1 MISKLKKRWKYI
13 IADIILINTS
23 LLLAFLLRFEEEAL
37 KNISVEYF
45 IEGTILGAAIL
56 GVSHVYKRIWRYA
69 SASDIAALAK
79 SILFYDFC
87 YYILLISIH
96 ASFSKGVLIIKT
108 MLDLFLLC
116 GLRVFLRMQRERKNE
131 YISRDKEINVLIVG
145 AGAAGEMVLNEI
157 ERHRELSK
165 NVVGFIDDDPKKI
178 KMEFHGKKVFG
189 NKYMIPKIVKEKEVE
204 EIVIAVPSAKREHIR
219 EIYEYASKTNAKI
232 KIVPGIYEILNKSIT
247 MGNIRDINVEDLLGR
262 EAVKLDTTGIEGY
275 IKGKIV
281 FVTGGAGSIGSEVCR
296 QVLKYNPET
305 IVIIDVNEN
314 NLYMLELE
322 LMKAYPAIKIITEIC
337 NIRELEKVKYIFK
350 KYKPNVVFHAAAHKH
365 VPLMEKNPEEAI
377 KNNVFGSKN
386 LLDTSEKYGVERF
399 VLISTDKAVNPT
411 NIMGATKRIAEMLV
425 QVKNPKSK
433 TKYMAVRFGNV
444 LGSEGSVI
452 PIFKRQ
458 IEKREDITLTH
469 SEITRYFMTIPEASQ
484 LVLQAGALGSGGEV
498 FVLDMGEPV
507 KIIDLAKNLVK
518 LSGLELGTD
527 INIQIT
533 GLRPGEKLY
542 EELLYENE
550 TMIKTDHEKINI
562 AKMREFDI
570 DEFNSKLIKLKIE
583 LDLGNY
589 EIIKAEIKDI
599 VDTYK
604 G

>member
-1 MISKLKKRWKYI
+1 MINKIKKRWKYV
-13 IADIILINTS
+13 IADTVLINVS
-23 LLLAFLLRFEEEAL
+23 LALAFFLRFEGHAFE
-37 KNISVEYF
+37 KMSIEYF
-45 IEGTILGAAIL
+45 IEGTVVGLTVLGF
-56 GVSHVYKRIWRYA
+56 SHVYKKIWRYT
-69 SASDIAALAK
+69 SVSDIVFLSKA
-79 SILFYDFC
+79 ILLYDFC

-96 ASFSKGVLIIKT
+96 SSFSKGVLIIKT
-108 MLDLFLLC
+108 LIDLFMLG
-116 GLRVFLRMQRERKNE
+116 GLRIFLRMQRERKKE
-131 YISRDKEINVLIVG
+131 YVPSEKEINVLIVG
-145 AGAAGEMVLNEI
+145 AGAAGEMVLNEL

-165 NVVGFIDDDPKKI
+165 HVVGFIDDDPKKI

-189 NKYMIPKIVKEKEVE
+189 NKYMIPKVVKENNVE
-204 EIVIAVPSAKREHIR
+204 EIVIAIPSAKRDDIS
-219 EIYEYASKTNAKI
+219 EIYEYASKTQAKI
-232 KIVPGIYEILNKSIT
+232 KIVPGIYEILNKNVT
-247 MGNIRDINVEDLLGR
+247 LGNIRDIKVEDLLGR
-262 EAVKLDTTGIEGY
+262 EAVQLDNSGIENY
-275 IKGKIV
+275 LKKKTV

-296 QVLKYNPET
+296 QVLKYSPEQL
-305 IVIIDVNEN
+305 IIIDVNEN

-322 LMKAYPAIKIITEIC
+322 LLKAYPNTKIITEIC
-337 NIRELEKVKYIFK
+337 NIRELEKVEHIFK
-350 KYKPNVVFHAAAHKH
+350 KYSPNVVFHAAAHKH

-377 KNNVFGSKN
+377 KNNVFGTKN
-386 LLDTSEKYGVERF
+386 LLDTSEKYVVERF

-469 SEITRYFMTIPEASQ
+469 PEITRYFMTIPEASQ
-484 LVLQAGALGSGGEV
+484 LVLQAGALGNGGEV

-507 KIIDLAKNLVK
+507 KIIDLAKNLIK
-518 LSGLELGTD
+518 LAGLELGND
-527 INIQIT
+527 INIHIT
-533 GLRPGEKLY
+533 GLRPGEKMY

-550 TMIKTDHEKINI
+550 KMIKTDHEKINI

-570 DEFNSKLIKLKIE
+570 DEFNSKLIKLRLEI
-583 LDLGNY
+583 DIGNY
-589 EIIKAEIKDI
+589 EIIKSEIKEI